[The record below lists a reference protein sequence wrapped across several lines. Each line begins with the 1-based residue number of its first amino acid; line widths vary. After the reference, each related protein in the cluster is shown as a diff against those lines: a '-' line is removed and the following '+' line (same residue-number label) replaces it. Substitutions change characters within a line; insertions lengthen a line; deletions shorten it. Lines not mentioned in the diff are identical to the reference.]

1 MKLVGMR
8 GPCSPLFLFAT
19 FLAKQQ
25 ARLSMFIVMQLR
37 VQLMPWGLESSGQR
51 KKNRTDER
59 KWTPKGLWANHYEL
73 GKLGL
78 HLLVLADFD
87 SGAPPES
94 VPSAGAAVGGLDV

>member
-1 MKLVGMR
+1 
-8 GPCSPLFLFAT
+8 
-19 FLAKQQ
+19 
-25 ARLSMFIVMQLR
+25 MFIVMQLR
-37 VQLMPWGLESSGQR
+37 VQLSGVFFFFLSNLPKTKVPWGLESSGQR